1 MVPERQGQTA
11 ARNWLGRR
19 VRFEAYP
26 IFWTE
31 QYDFGLS
38 YIGHA
43 ERWDKAQ
50 IDGRLDAHDCSITYT
65 RAGKRLAVAVI
76 HRDLE
81 GRRAQVELERGI
93 AKGPPAH
100 PHRTNLPRRATLARA
115 RPP

>member
-1 MVPERQGQTA
+1 M
-11 ARNWLGRR
+11 LGRR
-19 VRFEAYP
+19 ERFEAIP
-26 IFWTE
+26 FFWTE

-50 IDGRLDAHDCSITYT
+50 IDGRLDARDCSITYT

-81 GRRAQVELERGI
+81 GLRAEVELERGI
-93 AKGPPAH
+93 AKGLQPTLH
-100 PHRTNLPRRATLARA
+100 ATD
-115 RPP
+115 RPGAQI